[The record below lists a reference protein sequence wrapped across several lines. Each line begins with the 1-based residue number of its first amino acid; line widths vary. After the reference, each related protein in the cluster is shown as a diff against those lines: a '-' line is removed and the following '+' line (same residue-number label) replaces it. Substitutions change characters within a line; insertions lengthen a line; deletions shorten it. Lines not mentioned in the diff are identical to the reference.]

1 MDLRRLAAVIRP
13 HEASRSFLRRLQ
25 FSCVAHRTCS
35 SAQKVEFSRDM
46 RLQGTSMY
54 LHDEP
59 GFGGFDEDKTLK
71 LEKP

>member
-1 MDLRRLAAVIRP
+1 
-13 HEASRSFLRRLQ
+13 
-25 FSCVAHRTCS
+25 
-35 SAQKVEFSRDM
+35 M